1 MIQNLLKE
9 IGMMV
14 IRKMEKE
21 REKEFIII
29 IMVIDLK
36 VNGVMIIKKEKKLNI
51 FIMVIEGWEIIIM
64 VTEWESM

>member
-36 VNGVMIIKKEKKLNI
+36 VNGVMIIKKEKELNI

>member
-1 MIQNLLKE
+1 
-9 IGMMV
+9 MV

-36 VNGVMIIKKEKKLNI
+36 VNGVMIIKKEKELNI

-64 VTEWESM
+64 VT